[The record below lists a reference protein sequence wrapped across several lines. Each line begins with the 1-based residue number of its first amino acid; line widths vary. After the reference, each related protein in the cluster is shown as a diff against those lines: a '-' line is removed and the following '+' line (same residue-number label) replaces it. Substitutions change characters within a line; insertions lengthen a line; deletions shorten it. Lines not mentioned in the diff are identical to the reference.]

1 MGSGGETSSCP
12 VLGCKVTQSRSC
24 AIALLAG
31 ALVVCRSGAQTL
43 PRSSL
48 VAQLAE
54 GAGLYLVTLF
64 LRAKAS
70 AALGRRGAV
79 LGSGAPGC

>member
-12 VLGCKVTQSRSC
+12 VFGCKVTQSRSC

-31 ALVVCRSGAQTL
+31 ALAVCCSRARTL

-64 LRAKAS
+64 LQAKVS
-70 AALGRRGAV
+70 AVLGRRGAV
-79 LGSGAPGC
+79 LGSRAPGS